1 MQNKATRSK
10 ANAGKDAKIKKKK
23 NKNKK
28 LGLAKFVLPMTK
40 PKKKPTSKNEP
51 KLEEPE
57 PQKKTKTNPT
67 PGIFNKNLGLI
78 DRCKQQMSSS
88 LLRLIDETLY
98 TSDVSDIPLDRD
110 KFIAYHDAYSE
121 VCKKWPTQPIDY
133 IVKFIKKR
141 MFPKRPVHK
150 FRFADVGCG
159 REPLLKSKLPPKAN
173 VQSFDLV
180 SVHKDVT
187 EANMEHLPVDDNSFD
202 CAVYCLS
209 LMAKNLGSVIVE
221 AKRILKLK
229 GSLLIVEVTSRFE
242 SRERRFTNRLERLG
256 FKLNSST
263 PLKPN
268 AYFTFFHFTK
278 VNNDL
283 DYSDSAK
290 YVELKPCIY
299 KAR

>member
-1 MQNKATRSK
+1 MANKKTQSK
-10 ANAGKDAKIKKKK
+10 PKGKDAKGKKRKT
-23 NKNKK
+23 KK

-40 PKKKPTSKNEP
+40 TKKRPAEPKKEPKVEDNEP
-51 KLEEPE
+51 K
-57 PQKKTKTNPT
+57 QKVKTNPS
-67 PGIFNKNLGLI
+67 PSIFNKNVGLI

-88 LLRLIDETLY
+88 LLRLIDESLY
-98 TSDVSDIPLDRD
+98 TSEASDIPIDRE
-110 KFIAYHDAYSE
+110 KFLAYHEAYAD

-133 IVKFIKKR
+133 LVKFIKRR
-141 MFPKRPVHK
+141 MFPKKPVHK
-150 FRFADVGCG
+150 YKFADVGCG
-159 REPLLKSKLPPKAN
+159 KEPLLKLKLPPKAN

-187 EANMEHLPVDDNSFD
+187 EANMEHLPVYDGSFD

-209 LMAKNLGSVIVE
+209 LMAKNLGGVILE

-242 SRERRFTNRLERLG
+242 SRERRFAMKMEKLG
-256 FKLNSST
+256 FKQSSST

-268 AYFTFFHFTK
+268 GYFTFFHFTK
-278 VNNDL
+278 INNHT
-283 DYSDSAK
+283 DYTEACRFI
-290 YVELKPCIY
+290 ELKPCIY

>member
-1 MQNKATRSK
+1 MKASNKKQTK
-10 ANAGKDAKIKKKK
+10 AGKDAKGKKKK
-23 NKNKK
+23 AHKK

-40 PKKKPTSKNEP
+40 PKRKPQSKAET
-51 KLEEPE
+51 KEEESE
-57 PQKKTKTNPT
+57 PQQKVRNNPV
-67 PGIFNKNLGLI
+67 PSIFNKNMGLI

-110 KFIAYHDAYSE
+110 KFIEYHEAYAE

-133 IVKFIKKR
+133 IVKFIKRR
-141 MFPKRPVHK
+141 MFPKKPVHR

-159 REPLLKSKLPPKAN
+159 KEPLLKSKLPPKTI
-173 VQSFDLV
+173 VQSFDIV
-180 SVHKDVT
+180 SVHEDVT
-187 EANMEHLPVDDNSFD
+187 EANMEHLPVDDGRFD

-209 LMAKNLGSVIVE
+209 LMAKNLGNVIIE

-242 SRERRFTNRLERLG
+242 SRERRFKERVERLG
-256 FKLNSST
+256 FKQNSST

-268 AYFTFFHFTK
+268 GYFTFFHFTK
-278 VNNDL
+278 INNEL
-283 DYSDSAK
+283 DYPPSAK
-290 YVELKPCIY
+290 WIELKPCIY